1 MTARKHPTAAFWLTV
16 ALVAVLVGYP
26 LSFGPACWWL
36 STPVT
41 LPFFSMRARQ
51 TPAIY
56 SPMGR
61 LARRAGP
68 GRIQTV
74 INWYA
79 TAWVPKGEGVACG
92 IVERGDPGIVFV
104 AR

>member
-1 MTARKHPTAAFWLTV
+1 MSDERKKPGVAFWATV
-16 ALVAVLVGYP
+16 VVTVLMLYP

-36 STPVT
+36 SKPVT
-41 LPFFSMRARQ
+41 LTFVSIKARRA
-51 TPAIY
+51 PAIY
-56 SPMGR
+56 SPIGWI
-61 LARRAGP
+61 ARRAGT

-79 TAWVPKGEGVACG
+79 TAGVPKGEGVACG
-92 IVERGDPGIVFV
+92 IQNFEDSGIVFL